1 MKTAAEDEV
10 YRAANMTADKRL
22 RFHIR
27 RFNAE
32 TEATTW
38 RVGSMER
45 VTIQLGREIYGITSI
60 EQMWFKT
67 DISISMI
74 EFCAWLE
81 SIGIHTLRKTIE
93 QRIIHFGYP
102 KMHLLSHTSES
113 IR

>member
-1 MKTAAEDEV
+1 MNTAAQDEV
-10 YRAANMTADKRL
+10 NRVANMTADKRL

-27 RFNAE
+27 RFNTE

-38 RVGSMER
+38 SVGSMER
-45 VTIQLGREIYGITSI
+45 VTIHLGREIYGITSI
-60 EQMWFKT
+60 EQMRFKT
-67 DISISMI
+67 DISICMI
-74 EFCAWLE
+74 EFYAWLE
-81 SIGIHTLRKTIE
+81 SIGIHVLQKTIE